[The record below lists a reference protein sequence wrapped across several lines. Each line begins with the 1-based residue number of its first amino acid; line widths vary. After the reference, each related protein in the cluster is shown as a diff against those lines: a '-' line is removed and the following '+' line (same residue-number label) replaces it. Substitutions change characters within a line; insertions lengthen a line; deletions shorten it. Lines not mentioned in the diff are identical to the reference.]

1 MIEKFRSKALKVAM
15 AGDVSKLVPQVARR
29 ILGVLAVLDA
39 AESLEDVQP
48 LTGFHALQSD
58 REGEFAVT
66 ITRNWRI
73 TFTPIS
79 VKNEEGETE
88 FHVTRVDYEDY
99 H

>member
-15 AGDVSKLVPQVARR
+15 AGDVSKLMPQVARR

-39 AESLEDVQP
+39 AESLEDVQS
-48 LTGFHALQSD
+48 LVGFHALHDD
-58 REGEFAVT
+58 REGEFAIT

-73 TFTPIS
+73 TFTPIL
-79 VKNEEGETE
+79 VENEEGETE
-88 FHVTRVDYEDY
+88 FRITQVDYEDY